1 MRTNR
6 RERVRLK
13 KKKSRW
19 VLGIQIAATVFVSL
33 FLLTVIVQ
41 RISNNRFSIGGV
53 RMFTVL
59 SESMVPVYN
68 VWDIVVT
75 NDIEPKDIKIG
86 DDITYR
92 GTTGDVKGKIV
103 THRVEKIN
111 YDEGS
116 HRYIFITKGI
126 ANVAQDSEI
135 NEDQIYGKVV
145 YKTHI
150 LSLFSKASRNTV
162 VFVLLIFIPLA
173 IYIAI
178 EMVNIILENHDT
190 RRYK

>member
-19 VLGIQIAATVFVSL
+19 VLGIQIAVTVFVSL

-41 RISNNRFSIGGV
+41 RVSNNRFSIGGV

-75 NDIEPKDIKIG
+75 KNVEPKDIKIG
-86 DDITYR
+86 DDVTYR
-92 GTTGDVKGKIV
+92 GITGDVKGKIV

-116 HRYIFITKGI
+116 HRYIFTTKGI

-162 VFVLLIFIPLA
+162 VFVLFIFIPLA

-178 EMVNIILENHDT
+178 EMVNIILENHDS

>member
-6 RERVRLK
+6 RERVRLTR
-13 KKKSRW
+13 KKSKW
-19 VLGIQIAATVFVSL
+19 MLIGQIVLTVFVSL

-41 RISNNRFSIGGV
+41 RLSNNRFSIAGV

-68 VWDIVVT
+68 VWDIVIT
-75 NDIEPKDIKIG
+75 KDIAPKDIKIG

-92 GTTGDVKGKIV
+92 GIEGDVKGKVV

-111 YDEGS
+111 YDEG
-116 HRYIFITKGI
+116 RKQYIFVTKGI
-126 ANVAQDSEI
+126 ANVSQDSEI
-135 NEDQIYGKVV
+135 SETQIFGKVV
-145 YKTHI
+145 YKTHL

-162 VFVLLIFIPLA
+162 VFVLFIFIPLA
-173 IYIAI
+173 FYIAI
-178 EMVNIILENHDT
+178 EMINIVIENHDT
-190 RRYK
+190 RRYR

>member
-41 RISNNRFSIGGV
+41 RVSNNRFSIGGV

-162 VFVLLIFIPLA
+162 VFVLFIFIPLA

-178 EMVNIILENHDT
+178 EMVNIILENHDS

>member
-13 KKKSRW
+13 AKKNKW
-19 VLGIQIAATVFVSL
+19 VLGIQITLTIFVSL

-41 RISNNRFSIGGV
+41 RVSNNRFSIGGV

-75 NDIEPKDIKIG
+75 KNVEPKEIRIG
-86 DDITYR
+86 DDVTYR
-92 GTTGDVKGKIV
+92 GITGDVKGKIV

-116 HRYIFITKGI
+116 HRYIFTTKGI

-135 NEDQIYGKVV
+135 NEDQIYGKVI

-162 VFVLLIFIPLA
+162 VFVLFIFIPLA

>member
-116 HRYIFITKGI
+116 HRYIFTTKGI

-162 VFVLLIFIPLA
+162 VFVLFIFIPLA

>member
-1 MRTNR
+1 MRANR

-19 VLGIQIAATVFVSL
+19 VLAIQIVLTVFVSL

-75 NDIEPKDIKIG
+75 KNVEPKDIRIG
-86 DDITYR
+86 DDVTYR
-92 GTTGDVKGKIV
+92 GTSGDVKGKIV

-111 YDEGS
+111 YDEGT
-116 HRYIFITKGI
+116 HRYIFTTKGI

-162 VFVLLIFIPLA
+162 VFVLFIFIPLA

>member
-162 VFVLLIFIPLA
+162 VFVLFIFIPLA

-178 EMVNIILENHDT
+178 EMVNIILENHDS

>member
-1 MRTNR
+1 MRANR

-13 KKKSRW
+13 RKKNTWMLIFQIVIS
-19 VLGIQIAATVFVSL
+19 VFLGL

-41 RISNNRFSIGGV
+41 RISNNRFSVGGV

-75 NDIEPKDIKIG
+75 KNIEPKDIKIG

-92 GTTGDVKGKIV
+92 GVEGDVKGKIV
-103 THRVEKIN
+103 THRVEKVN
-111 YDEGS
+111 YDEGKHS
-116 HRYIFITKGI
+116 YVFVTKGI
-126 ANVAQDSEI
+126 ANVAQDNEI
-135 NEDQIYGKVV
+135 SEDQVFGKVV
-145 YKTHI
+145 YKTHL

-162 VFVLLIFIPLA
+162 VFILFIFIPLA
-173 IYIAI
+173 FYIAI
-178 EMVNIILENHDT
+178 EMINIVLENHDT
-190 RRYK
+190 RRYR